1 MLLHLCT
8 HTHTQEVGSAIDAGL
23 VAAREENAKLSSLMA
38 ELGLSSRPTVAQW
51 LTAKNKAT
59 KTSLQSTLIQ
69 WDRMKSDRQ
78 TALLLKQAVVS
89 QRALKHASWGA
100 RKEMSQRIRLLRHA
114 YQPHTLTPSQ
124 HRPRTESGDV
134 NSGEV
139 SPRQPVVKHKNKVP
153 LRSSANSSGE
163 SIPSCYYANIWVW
176 AVAIIIA

>member
-1 MLLHLCT
+1 
-8 HTHTQEVGSAIDAGL
+8 
-23 VAAREENAKLSSLMA
+23 MA

-51 LTAKNKAT
+51 LTAKSKAT

-69 WDRMKSDRQ
+69 WDRTKSDRQ

-124 HRPRTESGDV
+124 HRPHTPSQHRPRTESGDV
-134 NSGEV
+134 NSDEV

-163 SIPSCYYANIWVW
+163 HTFSILISLGVGQ
-176 AVAIIIA
+176 